1 MKTIALLLFAA
12 LFVGPL
18 YGQTR
23 EDLLNRLADLQKK
36 GYMVGHQDDPFYGLK
51 WSGIADPQKPERG
64 RSDVK
69 EVVGDYPAVMGFDL
83 GGIEMGDEKNLDG
96 RAVLGTLSG
105 RRPCR
110 PDWAGCLPMGYRRGL
125 CAPGEQRPA
134 DAHRLYAKERKA
146 VGDDRVRTE
155 ERDRPHLVV
164 ACAEAPVRQVSA
176 IVFPLLA

>member
-83 GGIEMGDEKNLDG
+83 GGIEMGDEKNLDSVPFSRIREELLAHVAFANGWIQDDDG
-96 RAVLGTLSG
+96 RVLIYYATADTRMHVAVSSIDRLIDYCMNT
-105 RRPCR
+105 PE
-110 PDWAGCLPMGYRRGL
+110 DGL
-125 CAPGEQRPA
+125 C
-134 DAHRLYAKERKA
+134 
-146 VGDDRVRTE
+146 TS
-155 ERDRPHLVV
+155 
-164 ACAEAPVRQVSA
+164 VSVEN
-176 IVFPLLA
+176 IKKLINKNKNNG